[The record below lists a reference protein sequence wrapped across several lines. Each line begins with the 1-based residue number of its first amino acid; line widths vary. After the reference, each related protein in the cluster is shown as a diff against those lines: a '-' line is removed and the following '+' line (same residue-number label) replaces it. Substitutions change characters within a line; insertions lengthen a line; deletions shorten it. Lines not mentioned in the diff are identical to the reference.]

1 MENEI
6 LLAIKH
12 IKEVS
17 LKKVTTA
24 KIESFARKNKIEIS
38 TDELKKIVKN
48 MVSDALIQKLGEKRG
63 VSYSFPEQPDNTIE
77 VVSDT
82 QEVSS
87 EETVD
92 STQVEDTR
100 QEPFT
105 SDAEKSKETE
115 AMLSVLKD
123 LDFSKHFQGT
133 VEINSLT

>member
-1 MENEI
+1 MENGI

-17 LKKVTTA
+17 LKKVTAA

-100 QEPFT
+100 QELVTP
-105 SDAEKSKETE
+105 E
-115 AMLSVLKD
+115 AD
-123 LDFSKHFQGT
+123 NNNYAQ
-133 VEINSLT
+133 

>member
-1 MENEI
+1 MENGI

-100 QEPFT
+100 QELVTP
-105 SDAEKSKETE
+105 E
-115 AMLSVLKD
+115 AD
-123 LDFSKHFQGT
+123 NNNYAQ
-133 VEINSLT
+133 